1 MLETAVQVV
10 PATEVSA
17 GSQLMLESILKDGE
31 EVFDKHLNGV
41 VDCETLYR
49 KLSAYWVPGVVH
61 PTFL

>member
-1 MLETAVQVV
+1 
-10 PATEVSA
+10 
-17 GSQLMLESILKDGE
+17 MLESILKDGE